1 MQGKKIRL
9 IYFGRVLPQGVRLAS
24 WLDALSIPDATSAS
38 GGSGS
43 TKRESGMKDGVSVQD
58 CLDSLHDHDPL
69 PYERILVERVPQEDG
84 MYTLRRPA
92 SISSHVTN
100 SKSHGKQRD
109 LEMDHVDRTMEVCA
123 VCLPTIFLQC
133 SIGGQLDAHEPNA
146 SEAGP
151 SVSTTNEP
159 RGFDRLR
166 YTAGMSD
173 MDIQLMREQFHRQSG
188 LLGIRSGDVLR
199 QREEDNMV
207 YAMEDQ
213 WIDNM
218 GQDPVQRQVS
228 SVWKKGMWGLLI
240 GFLFPLLP
248 LFFVY
253 DSPMIPWPRRSAL
266 RLAHQAQ
273 VLQHT
278 RELESLLAQLSERL
292 DARSGE
298 LDTAQRA
305 RIDNVRR
312 SVLMPLDQFRQSVVE
327 REATRM
333 DQHDSGTGFNGN
345 GLHTHTTANNAE
357 PREGRQAHDNDGN
370 TNDNSGSNWRGNGHD
385 EDDEDD
391 DDEVNE
397 SDHVVREG
405 AANEGAADPA
415 SWRSPLERL
424 GVRAPRVNHYVVFS
438 PVTLFCIMIGF
449 LVKYVHPHNANASVL
464 VCIIRF
470 AW

>member
-9 IYFGRVLPQGVRLAS
+9 IHFGRVLPQGVRLAS
-24 WLDALSIPDATSAS
+24 WLDALSIPNTPSAS
-38 GGSGS
+38 ESGRS
-43 TKRESGMKDGVSVQD
+43 KKRETGMADGAPVQD
-58 CLDSLHDHDPL
+58 SLDSLHDDDPL
-69 PYERILVERVPQEDG
+69 PYERIVVERVPQEDG

-92 SISSHVTN
+92 NISSHVTY
-100 SKSHGKQRD
+100 SKSQGKQRD
-109 LEMDHVDRTMEVCA
+109 VELDHVDGTMEVCA

-173 MDIQLMREQFHRQSG
+173 MDIQLMREQFYRQSG

-228 SVWKKGMWGLLI
+228 SIWKKGIWGLLI

-292 DARSGE
+292 DARSSE
-298 LDTAQRA
+298 LDTVQRT
-305 RIDNVRR
+305 RIDDVRR
-312 SVLMPLDQFRQSVVE
+312 SVLMPLDQFRRSVVE

-333 DQHDSGTGFNGN
+333 NRHDDATGFNSN
-345 GLHTHTTANNAE
+345 GLRMHPTANDAE
-357 PREGRQAHDNDGN
+357 PRESREALDNDGN
-370 TNDNSGSNWRGNGHD
+370 TNQNSSSNWRGNGNNEDDHED
-385 EDDEDD
+385 DDED
-391 DDEVNE
+391 NE
-397 SDHVVREG
+397 SDDVVGEG
-405 AANEGAADPA
+405 AANEGAAGPA
-415 SWRSPLERL
+415 PWRSPLEQL
-424 GVRAPRVNHYVVFS
+424 GLRAPRMNHYVVFS